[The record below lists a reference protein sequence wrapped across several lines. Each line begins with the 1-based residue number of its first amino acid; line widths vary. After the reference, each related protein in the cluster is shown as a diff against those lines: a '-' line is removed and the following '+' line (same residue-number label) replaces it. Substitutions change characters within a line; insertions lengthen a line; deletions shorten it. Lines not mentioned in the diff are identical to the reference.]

1 MDRQCTQRYLAEVS
15 KHLRNWELLG
25 PYLLELTP
33 AEQETIARNHP
44 GNYEVQKQKL
54 LEKWKAKYGPQA
66 THRVLIA
73 AILKRGDADLAQKAC
88 EILSSELTCSVS
100 SSSMPIANASP
111 AIVAYQRQL
120 KVSYETET
128 PIMVVEWPPP
138 PALKFISLALI
149 KTEKDERGE
158 ITNEYIQSTIHGNID
173 DIRQEKEPIDL
184 EQLFDLDSEKRK
196 FILIEGAPGSGKS
209 TLLWQICQKW
219 QSGELFQ
226 QFSLVLLVLLR
237 DTGVH
242 KALCLADILPYVPE
256 HSSKC
261 TPAEYR
267 KNVASEIEDSYG
279 EQVLIMLDGWDEA
292 PAKLRQKGSLIHD
305 IIAAPSKYSIQKATV
320 VVSSRP
326 SASNDIRKYSS
337 SRVEVIGFTKERRNE
352 YIRETIPDNEQAALK
367 LIEKIDNFPELAQ
380 NCHLPLNVVIITH
393 IFVCSK
399 HELPS
404 TYCRIITTLALNCLL
419 RHVQKSTEYGNSFVA
434 LESFEKLP
442 DDIGRVFLK
451 LCKIAYNGI
460 VEEKYSFTREDL
472 IELAQSAGTP
482 QVETLGLL
490 QVETLGLLQAV
501 HSLVATGSS
510 TVYHFLHLSLQELC
524 AAHYIASL
532 PHPETKHVKAL
543 GKMVYKEDDGS
554 NYLYFK
560 ARFVPVCKFYSALT
574 HLKHKEVAIELFL
587 NIFGQEH
594 YDFEYDNH
602 IIELQC
608 GFKLQSESFLQCLL
622 EAENPELVQEMIST
636 YADIK
641 HYEQSVAPII
651 AMANKLESVVCHLN
665 NPEILKA
672 LTGKPNLKELIFEDV
687 SFSSIESLD
696 NLKILLQT
704 CPKLERLVL
713 DSYKFG
719 DTEMARLAEAVKLSA
734 TTELTIIYSAKG
746 EALTPESR
754 EFRFHGPKAF
764 AEALSCNSSLT
775 TLKMYMSYESS
786 GSAFRCDDRAWFFS
800 LKASSLTKISIIQS
814 ATEPFSFFSKPD
826 SEPKLSDTSVGRAL
840 LSGDLVELADILG
853 LNTPPTVDKTLHI
866 HIYGSACIQIDFTN
880 RCFKHLEFSE
890 CDKEWTLFTTTY
902 IGPETMEKLSTT
914 MTTVTVKELD
924 LKSQKIKDEGVQFLA
939 QVINSTSLES
949 LNISYCE
956 IGDVG
961 MAALSSSLRHN
972 TTLKHLNAGGN
983 EFGDEGII
991 KLAEALNQTSLE
1003 ELDISHCNIGDN
1015 GILALAQALSTNT
1028 SLETLNTKTSKAIT
1042 TQTQDTLERALLQ
1055 NTSLTS
1061 LSVNI
1066 PHNNK
1071 SNTEF
1076 LLYQQLRVFDLK
1088 RYELTYEAT
1097 QRLRE
1102 DPNFYSGIKN
1112 SKLITS
1118 IVIDRTTSLGEALWS
1133 GNMEQAAEIL
1143 QLNQPPQVVKILVI
1157 YMSGNSWS
1165 TFCIHNTV
1173 TENDKGL
1180 KIMRDVYNDSAS
1192 WSDLYELNF
1201 EGKILGSVGACLLAE
1216 ILNETQ
1222 LQKLDVSG
1230 CSIGEEGIVALS
1242 MVLRTNTTLKQLSIG
1257 GNQITERGQ
1266 KELTKALTTNK
1277 TLVELDIRDYTFYFG
1292 DPIPMPLYLESF
1304 ETNYKYILLNVHAH
1318 RRNIF
1323 LTTIVFTMTHEYN
1336 RRTTCEC
1343 NVKSSIVRALDEYKS
1358 DDEEDECMTTD
1369 SDHSSI
1375 ASSDL

>member
-1 MDRQCTQRYLAEVS
+1 MDQQCTQRYLAEVS

-54 LEKWKAKYGPQA
+54 LEKWRAKYGPQA

-73 AILKRGDADLAQKAC
+73 AILKMGNVNLAHEAC
-88 EILSSELTCSVS
+88 EILRHLSSELTCSVS

-111 AIVAYQRQL
+111 AIVAYQRRL

-149 KTEKDERGE
+149 KTKKVERGK

-173 DIRQEKEPIDL
+173 DIRQEKEPIKL

-292 PAKLRQKGSLIHD
+292 PVKLRQKGSLIHD
-305 IIAAPSKYSIQKATV
+305 IIAASSKYSIQKATV

-326 SASNDIRKYSS
+326 SASNDIRKYAS

-352 YIRETIPDNEQAALK
+352 YIRETIPGNEQAALK
-367 LIEKIDNFPELAQ
+367 LIKEIDNFPELAQ
-380 NCHLPLNVVIITH
+380 NCHLPLNTVIITH

-419 RHVQKSTEYGNSFVA
+419 RHVQKSTEYGNSFVV

-442 DDIGRVFLK
+442 DDIGRAFLK

-460 VEEKYSFTREDL
+460 KKEKYSFTREDF
-472 IELAQSAGTP
+472 IELAQSASTP
-482 QVETLGLL
+482 QVETLGLLQVETLGLL

-532 PHPETKHVKAL
+532 SNPETKHVKAL

-574 HLKHKEVAIELFL
+574 HLKHKEVAIELFF

-608 GFKLQSESFLQCLL
+608 GVKLQSESFLECLL

-641 HYEQSVAPII
+641 YYGQSVAPII
-651 AMANKLESVVCHLN
+651 AMANKLEKVVCHLN

-775 TLKMYMSYESS
+775 TLNMYVSYESS
-786 GSAFRCDDRAWFFS
+786 GSGFQCDDRAWFFS

-814 ATEPFSFFSKPD
+814 VTEPFPKPD
-826 SEPKLSDTSVGRAL
+826 TKPKLSDTSVGRAL

-880 RCFKHLEFSE
+880 QCFEHLRFSAS
-890 CDKEWTLFTTTY
+890 CDIEQMLFSTTC

-914 MTTVTVKELD
+914 ITAVTVKKLD
-924 LKSQKIKDEGVQFLA
+924 LQSQKIKDEGVQFLA

-1028 SLETLNTKTSKAIT
+1028 SLETLNAKTSKAIT
-1042 TQTQDTLERALLQ
+1042 TQTQDALERALLQ

-1066 PHNNK
+1066 PCNNK

-1088 RYELTYEAT
+1088 IYELTYEAT

-1165 TFCIHNTV
+1165 TFCIDKTV

-1180 KIMRDVYNDSAS
+1180 KIMRDIYNDSAS

-1222 LQKLDVSG
+1222 LQKLDVRG

-1242 MVLRTNTTLKQLSIG
+1242 MELRTNTTLKQLSIG
-1257 GNQITERGQ
+1257 GNWITERGQ
-1266 KELTKALTTNK
+1266 TELTKALTTNK
-1277 TLVELDIRDYTFYFG
+1277 TLVELDVRDYTFYFG

-1304 ETNYKYILLNVHAH
+1304 ETDHRYFLLNVHAH
-1318 RRNIF
+1318 RLNIF

-1336 RRTTCEC
+1336 RRTGEC
-1343 NVKSSIVRALDEYKS
+1343 NVKSSRIRSLDEYKS
-1358 DDEEDECMTTD
+1358 DD
-1369 SDHSSI
+1369 
-1375 ASSDL
+1375 